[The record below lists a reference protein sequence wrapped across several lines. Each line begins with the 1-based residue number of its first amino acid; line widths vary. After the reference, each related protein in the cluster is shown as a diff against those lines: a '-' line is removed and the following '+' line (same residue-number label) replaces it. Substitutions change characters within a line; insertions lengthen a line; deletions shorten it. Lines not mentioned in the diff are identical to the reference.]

1 MTGPNQPAPR
11 RLGPGRSMLVFR
23 GIVASCTAVVAAVAS
38 VAYSSGTF
46 DSAPEVSVVLPAT
59 AGLLTGEIGVQYL
72 GVRVGEVVDIEPG
85 VDRSRVTMR
94 IDADR
99 IGTVPASA
107 RVRVVPRTLF
117 GDIYIQLV
125 AVDRSSSSALAD
137 GMALQPDASADAVQ
151 ASDLFRTVTDLLDGL
166 EPDQAQLAL
175 TALGTALRG
184 RGQSIG
190 ESIDRLA
197 SVTDR
202 LEPGIEAALSR
213 MPQLREL
220 TENIAAATPDVLAS
234 VAAATRVSQTLLDR
248 SDGVRALLTAAA
260 GTVESTRAVVAEN
273 RSAAI
278 TVVHSGG
285 AALGALAQDSDGLT
299 ATLDRLGPFGEAGAR
314 IFASGKFDVTA
325 VPDFSEPLPYTAAD
339 CPQYPGLAGPN
350 CALAELQDAATG
362 TSLPL
367 NPASTLLL
375 APLLRGTEVTVR

>member
-151 ASDLFRTVTDLLDGL
+151 ASDLFRRVTDLLDGL

-197 SVTDR
+197 SVTER
-202 LEPGIEAALSR
+202 LEPGIEAALSG

-260 GTVESTRAVVAEN
+260 GTVESTRAVAAEN

-350 CALAELQDAATG
+350 CALAELQDTATG

-367 NPASTLLL
+367 NPASSLLL

>member
-1 MTGPNQPAPR
+1 
-11 RLGPGRSMLVFR
+11 MLVFR

-197 SVTDR
+197 SVTER
-202 LEPGIEAALSR
+202 LEPGIEAALSG

-285 AALGALAQDSDGLT
+285 AALGALAQHSDGLT